1 MQGQFENPSGTTHEV
16 LVSRQA
22 IYNPQL
28 DVIAYTLCFHGE
40 KMPDYQATAQGL
52 LTSFLELGLEA
63 LVGPKRVFLPLT
75 RGFVLLGYG
84 TVFPPERVV
93 LVLPAALTGDEE
105 LLEVLHEVSAQGY
118 AIALA
123 DHPTHAPPPPFV
135 EHASFLTLDVSA
147 LDRPALEQRVACLQ
161 AYALPLVAQQVQ
173 TWDDFQY
180 CRDLGFAFFHGTFVC
195 QPAVLTSQQ
204 LLTNHLA
211 LLSLLAALQDPAVT
225 IDTLARLI
233 SRDVALS
240 YRILRAINTAAYGHV
255 RPITSMPQA
264 VRLLGVT
271 AITRWTTLML
281 LTEVRDK
288 PSELMTLAMVRA
300 TMCERLAQMLAP
312 PHTASGF
319 LVGLFSV
326 LDALLDRPMPEV
338 LRALP
343 LAEEIE
349 RALLEHAGSLGAILH
364 IVLAYERGNWEE
376 ATRLGLDH
384 TSLVDAYLHS
394 LAWAVETRAA
404 LGWA

>member
-1 MQGQFENPSGTTHEV
+1 MQGQLGNPPGTTHEV

-22 IYNPQL
+22 IYNPEL
-28 DVIAYTLCFHGE
+28 DTIAYTLCFHSG
-40 KMPDYQATAQGL
+40 KMHDFHAVAQGL
-52 LTSFLELGLEA
+52 LTSFLETGLEA

-84 TVFPPERVV
+84 TAFPPERVV

-105 LLEVLHEVSAQGY
+105 LLEVLHEVSVQGY

-123 DHPTHAPPPPFV
+123 DNLGHDPLPSCV
-135 EHASFLTLDVSA
+135 EHATFLTFDVST
-147 LDRPALEQRVACLQ
+147 LDRPTLEQRVARLQ

-195 QPAVLTSQQ
+195 QPAVLTSQR
-204 LLTNHLA
+204 LPTNQLA
-211 LLSLLAALQDPAVT
+211 LIPLLAALQDPLDTV
-225 IDTLARLI
+225 DTLASLI

-240 YRILRAINTAAYGHV
+240 YRLLRAINTAAYGLV
-255 RPITSMPQA
+255 RPITSIRQA
-264 VRLLGVT
+264 VRLLGIT

-300 TMCERLAQMLAP
+300 TMCEQLAQTLAP
-312 PHTASGF
+312 HDAASCF

-338 LRALP
+338 LHALP
-343 LAEEIE
+343 LAEEVQ
-349 RALLEHAGSLGAILH
+349 RALLDQTGSLGAILH
-364 IVLAYERGNWEE
+364 SVLAYERGNWEE
-376 ATRLGLDH
+376 ATRLGLDQNS
-384 TSLVDAYLHS
+384 TVDAYLHAI
-394 LAWAVETRAA
+394 AWAVETRAA
-404 LGWA
+404 LG

>member
-1 MQGQFENPSGTTHEV
+1 MQGQIVNPVGTAHEV

-28 DVIAYTLCFHGE
+28 DVIAYTLCFSSGE
-40 KMPDYQATAQGL
+40 MHDYQATAQGL

-75 RGFVLLGYG
+75 RGFVLMGYG
-84 TVFPPERVV
+84 TAFPPERVV
-93 LVLPAALTGDEE
+93 LVLPSALTGDEE

-118 AIALA
+118 AITLA
-123 DHPTHAPPPPFV
+123 DNLMHDPPPSYV
-135 EHASFLTLDVSA
+135 EHATFLTLDVST
-147 LDRPALEQRVACLQ
+147 LDRSSLQQRVARLQ

-195 QPAVLTSQQ
+195 QPAVLTSQR
-204 LLTNHLA
+204 LPTNHLA
-211 LLSLLAALQDPAVT
+211 LLPLLAALQDPLGTV
-225 IDTLARLI
+225 DTLANLI

-240 YRILRAINTAAYGHV
+240 YRLLRAINTAAYGLV
-255 RPITSMPQA
+255 RPITSIRQA

-271 AITRWTTLML
+271 AITRWTILML

-300 TMCERLAQMLAP
+300 TMCERFAQTLAL
-312 PHTASGF
+312 HDTASCF

-326 LDALLDRPMPEV
+326 LDALVDRPMPEV

-343 LAEEIE
+343 LAEEVQ
-349 RALLEHAGSLGAILH
+349 RALLDQTGSLGAILH
-364 IVLAYERGNWEE
+364 SVLAYERGNWEE
-376 ATRLGLDH
+376 ATHLGLDQN
-384 TSLVDAYLHS
+384 SLVDAYLHAI
-394 LAWAVETRAA
+394 AWAVETRAA
-404 LGWA
+404 LG

>member
-1 MQGQFENPSGTTHEV
+1 MQGQLENPPGTTHEV

-28 DVIAYTLCFHGE
+28 DVIAYTLCFHSGE
-40 KMPDYQATAQGL
+40 LHDYQATAQGL

-75 RGFVLLGYG
+75 RGFVLMGYG
-84 TVFPPERVV
+84 TALPPEQVV

-105 LLEVLHEVSAQGY
+105 LLAVLHEVSTQGY

-123 DHPTHAPPPPFV
+123 DNLVHDPPPSFV
-135 EHASFLTLDVSA
+135 EHATFLTLDVSA
-147 LDRPALEQRVACLQ
+147 LDRPTLAQRVACLQ

-180 CRDLGFAFFHGTFVC
+180 CRDLGFAYFHGTFVC
-195 QPAVLTSQQ
+195 QPAVLTSQR
-204 LLTNHLA
+204 LPTNHLA
-211 LLSLLAALQDPAVT
+211 LLPLLAALQDSQAT
-225 IDTLARLI
+225 IDTLANLI

-240 YRILRAINTAAYGHV
+240 YRILRAINTAAYGQV
-255 RPITSMPQA
+255 RPITSMVQA

-300 TMCERLAQMLAP
+300 TMCERLAQTLAP
-312 PHTASGF
+312 PHTASCF

-326 LDALLDRPMPEV
+326 LDALMDRPMPEV

-343 LAEEIE
+343 LAEEIQQ
-349 RALLEHAGSLGAILH
+349 ALLDYAGRLGTILH
-364 IVLAYERGNWEE
+364 SVLAYERGNWEE
-376 ATRLGLDH
+376 AMHLGLDQN
-384 TSLVDAYLHS
+384 TLLDAYLHA
-394 LAWAVETRAA
+394 LTWAVETRAA

>member
-1 MQGQFENPSGTTHEV
+1 MQGQLENPPETTHEV

-28 DVIAYTLCFHGE
+28 DVTAYTLCFHSGE
-40 KMPDYQATAQGL
+40 MHDYQATAQGL

-75 RGFVLLGYG
+75 RGFVLMGYG
-84 TVFPPERVV
+84 TAFPPERVV
-93 LVLPAALTGDEE
+93 LVLPAALTEDEE

-123 DHPTHAPPPPFV
+123 DNLVHDPPPSCL
-135 EHASFLTLDVSA
+135 EHATFLTLDVST
-147 LDRPALEQRVACLQ
+147 LERSTLAQRVACLQ
-161 AYALPLVAQQVQ
+161 SYALPLVAQQVQ

-195 QPAVLTSQQ
+195 QPAVLTSQR
-204 LLTNHLA
+204 LPTNHLA
-211 LLSLLAALQDPAVT
+211 LLPLLAALQDPLVT
-225 IDTLARLI
+225 VDTLANLI

-240 YRILRAINTAAYGHV
+240 YRILRAINAAAYGQV
-255 RPITSMPQA
+255 RPITSIPQA

-271 AITRWTTLML
+271 ALTRWTTLML

-288 PSELMTLAMVRA
+288 PSELMSLAMVRA
-300 TMCERLAQMLAP
+300 TMCERLAQTLAP
-312 PHTASGF
+312 YHAASCF

-326 LDALLDRPMPEV
+326 LDALMDRPMPEV

-343 LAEEIE
+343 LAEEVQT
-349 RALLEHAGSLGAILH
+349 ALLDHAGSLGAILH
-364 IVLAYERGNWEE
+364 GVLAYERGNWQE
-376 ATRLGLDH
+376 ATQLGLDQN
-384 TSLVDAYLHS
+384 SLVDAYLYAI
-394 LAWAVETRAA
+394 AWAVETRAA

>member
-1 MQGQFENPSGTTHEV
+1 MQGQLENPLGTTHEV

-28 DVIAYTLCFHGE
+28 DVIAYTLCFHSGQ
-40 KMPDYQATAQGL
+40 MRDYQATAQGL

-75 RGFVLLGYG
+75 RGFVLMGYG
-84 TVFPPERVV
+84 TVFPPEQVV

-123 DHPTHAPPPPFV
+123 DNLVHDPAPACV
-135 EHASFLTLDVSA
+135 EHATFLTLDVSA
-147 LDRPALEQRVACLQ
+147 LDRPTLAQRVACLQ

-195 QPAVLTSQQ
+195 QPAVLTSQR
-204 LLTNHLA
+204 LPTNHLA
-211 LLSLLAALQDPAVT
+211 LLSLLTTLQDPLATV
-225 IDTLARLI
+225 DTLATLI

-240 YRILRAINTAAYGHV
+240 YRLLRAINTAAYGQG
-255 RPITSMPQA
+255 RPITSIRQA

-300 TMCERLAQMLAP
+300 TMCERLAQTLAP
-312 PHTASGF
+312 QHTDSCF

-326 LDALLDRPMPEV
+326 LDALMDRPMPEV

-343 LAEEIE
+343 LAEESQ
-349 RALLEHAGSLGAILH
+349 RALLDHAGSIGAILH
-364 IVLAYERGNWEE
+364 SVLAYERGNWAE
-376 ATRLGLDH
+376 ATHLGLDQN
-384 TSLVDAYLHS
+384 SLVDAYLHALTWS
-394 LAWAVETRAA
+394 VETRAA

>member
-1 MQGQFENPSGTTHEV
+1 MQGQLGNLPGTTHEV

-28 DVIAYTLCFHGE
+28 DVIAYTLCFHNRE
-40 KMPDYQATAQGL
+40 MPDYQATAQGL
-52 LTSFLELGLEA
+52 LTSFLERGIEA

-75 RGFVLLGYG
+75 RGFVLMGYG
-84 TVFPPERVV
+84 TAFPPERVV
-93 LVLPAALTGDEE
+93 LVLPAALTEDEE
-105 LLEVLHEVSAQGY
+105 MLEVLHEVSAQGY
-118 AIALA
+118 AIAMA
-123 DHPTHAPPPPFV
+123 DNLLYAPPPSFV
-135 EHASFLTLDVSA
+135 EHATFLTLNVST

-180 CRDLGFAFFHGTFVC
+180 CRDLGFAYFHGTFVC
-195 QPAVLTSQQ
+195 QPTVLTSQR
-204 LLTNHLA
+204 LPTNHLA
-211 LLSLLAALQDPAVT
+211 LLSLLAALQDPVVT
-225 IDTLARLI
+225 IDTLVSLI

-240 YRILRAINTAAYGHV
+240 YRILRAINTAAYGQV
-255 RPITSMPQA
+255 RPITSIPQA

-281 LTEVRDK
+281 LTEIRDK

-300 TMCERLAQMLAP
+300 MMCEQWAQTLAP
-312 PHTASGF
+312 HHTDSCF

-326 LDALLDRPMPEV
+326 LDAFMDRPMPEV

-343 LAEEIE
+343 LAEELQ
-349 RALLEHAGSLGAILH
+349 RALLDHAGSLGAILH
-364 IVLAYERGNWEE
+364 SVLAYERGNWDE
-376 ATRLGLDH
+376 AMHLGLDQN
-384 TSLVDAYLHS
+384 SLVDAYLHA